1 MCAAFRVG
9 AGGFGNIPDVY
20 NFRQSP
26 RFCQRDP
33 HSVEICQSVHTG
45 HRLHPVPST
54 GENITGFW
62 KGPAVSGCP
71 RSSCEGM
78 NRESNLRAGRGA
90 AGTVAEEAFES
101 TVKAVLEI
109 VKKWMMG

>member
-1 MCAAFRVG
+1 M
-9 AGGFGNIPDVY
+9 
-20 NFRQSP
+20 
-26 RFCQRDP
+26 
-33 HSVEICQSVHTG
+33 
-45 HRLHPVPST
+45 
-54 GENITGFW
+54 
-62 KGPAVSGCP
+62 SGCP

-78 NRESNLRAGRGA
+78 NRESNLRAGRGT